1 MKVAFISQPFNRIF
15 FPNPHDSLGIW
26 TAEIARHL
34 AHSCEIV
41 VYTPGERKK
50 VCHESVNYH
59 YIPVA
64 LDKLLLKFLKRSP
77 SFSDVRRP
85 LFASKWYYLGYIL
98 QIANDLRSQ
107 QCDVVHIHNFP
118 EFAPIIRFFNPNI
131 KIVLHM
137 HCEWLTQLDRSTIAK
152 YLQSVDLIVGCSEYI
167 TEKIRQRFPEF
178 ANCCQA
184 IDNGVD
190 VERFVK
196 KAEKNQKAPNRVKE
210 LLFVGRVIPEKG
222 IHVLLEA
229 FQKVVDRDPEVQLK
243 IVGQTGLTPYEFV
256 IALSDDPK
264 VSELATFYNR
274 GWKDYLSRWQNSAN
288 ISFLGHVS
296 HAHLASHY
304 SNADIFIF
312 PSVWQE
318 PFGMPIIEAMSCEI
332 PVIATHSGA
341 FPEIVTE
348 GKTGLL
354 VERDDANALAEA
366 ILCLLAD
373 EDLRKSMGKAGRQRV
388 VEIFSLK
395 KISDRLL
402 SHYQRLFAKRDRRL
416 ESDAI
421 AQSTV

>member
-1 MKVAFISQPFNRIF
+1 MKVAFVSQPFFRIS

-26 TAEIARHL
+26 TAEIARYL
-34 AHSCEIV
+34 VRSCEVV

-64 LDKLLLKFLKRSP
+64 FDKLLLKLLKRLP
-77 SFSDVRRP
+77 GFGDIRRP

-107 QCDVVHIHNFP
+107 QCDVVHIINFP
-118 EFAPIIRFFNPNI
+118 EFASLIRWLNPNI

-137 HCEWLTQLDRSTIAK
+137 QCEWLTQLDRGAIAQ
-152 YLQSVDLIVGCSEYI
+152 YLESIDLIIGCSDYI
-167 TEKIRQRFPEF
+167 TDKIRQQFPQF
-178 ANCCQA
+178 ANRCQT

-190 VERFVK
+190 VERF
-196 KAEKNQKAPNRVKE
+196 ANGQKTPHRIKE

-222 IHVLLEA
+222 IHILLEA
-229 FQKVVDRDPEVQLK
+229 FQKVIARFPDVQLK
-243 IVGQTGLTPYEFV
+243 IVGPTGLTPYEFV

-264 VSELATFYNR
+264 VSELASFYDR
-274 GWKDYLSRWQNSAN
+274 GWKNYLSRWQNSAN
-288 ISFLGHVS
+288 VSFLGQVS
-296 HAHLASHY
+296 HAQLVRHY
-304 SNADIFIF
+304 ANADIFIF
-312 PSVWQE
+312 PSVWHE
-318 PFGMPIIEAMSCEI
+318 PFGIPIIEAMSCEV

-341 FPEIVTE
+341 FPEIVAE

-354 VERDDANALAEA
+354 VERDDANALAGA
-366 ILCLLAD
+366 ILRLLAN

-388 VEIFSLK
+388 MEIFSFK

-402 SHYQRLFAKRDRRL
+402 SHYQRLFAKGAPRL
-416 ESDAI
+416 EPDAMT
-421 AQSTV
+421 S